1 MKKIFLCFCEEFG
14 KDIDIGELK
23 IWTAWTKIAVT
34 EFDEFVESYYDYY
47 AIIAIPNEMYRDFQ
61 ILLESEL

>member
-1 MKKIFLCFCEEFG
+1 MHALFWEVIFFY
-14 KDIDIGELK
+14 
-23 IWTAWTKIAVT
+23 WTAWTKIAVT